1 MVDIPYA
8 FPPWYRNT
16 MVEISWSK
24 YHGRSTISYICIY
37 IYVYMF
43 EIPIYWKSLAE
54 PDEMTDHGYQS
65 LN

>member
-1 MVDIPYA
+1 MPFHHGIEIP
-8 FPPWYRNT
+8 
-16 MVEISWSK
+16 WSK
-24 YHGRSTISYICIY
+24 YHGRNTMVEVPYHIYVY

>member
-8 FPPWYRNT
+8 FPPWYQNT

-24 YHGRSTISYICIY
+24 YHIIY